1 MNFHTFQGMC
11 YLVSA
16 VLFIIGLKGL
26 AHPRTAVR
34 GNLLAASGMGLAA
47 IVTVINAGF
56 GGWGWA
62 IIFVGVAMGT
72 AIGIYLARSTPM
84 TGMPQLVALF
94 NGFGGAASF
103 LVAGAVLHLTIG
115 HLPELPNTDDGEV

>member
-1 MNFHTFQGMC
+1 MTFATFQGLC
-11 YLVSA
+11 YLASA
-16 VLFIIGLKGL
+16 VLFIVGLKGL

-34 GNLLAASGMGLAA
+34 GNMLAAGGMGLAA

-62 IIFVGVAMGT
+62 LIIVGLLIGT
-72 AIGIYLARSTPM
+72 AAGIYLARTTPM

-94 NGFGGAASF
+94 NGFGGAAI
-103 LVAGAVLHLTIG
+103 LVVDCPVMQNTIG
-115 HLPELPNTDDGEV
+115 RVTEFPDRE